1 MEHRKLPDIRNGIT
15 RKFTCGTDIYLTL
28 NAGADGE
35 PAEIF
40 LKIAKQGSTLS
51 GLMQA
56 WAITVSAALQR
67 GVPWSELR
75 DKYIDMT
82 FEPRDHKY
90 SSLIDAV
97 ARNIDELILELRE
110 QHLAGTGQQLFE
122 FPEEP

>member
-1 MEHRKLPDIRNGIT
+1 MEHCKLPDTRTGIT
-15 RKFTCGTDIYLTL
+15 RKFACGPDVYLTV
-28 NAGADGE
+28 NASPDGE

-75 DKYIDMT
+75 DKYVGMT
-82 FEPRDHKY
+82 FEPKDHKY
-90 SSLIDAV
+90 SSLADAV
-97 ARNIDELILELRE
+97 ARNIDELIVELRE
-110 QHLAGTGQQLFE
+110 RHTEQIGQLTMDFSD
-122 FPEEP
+122 EE